1 MNRFSKTFILIV
13 CSTALAAQTP
23 LFRPQAS
30 QSLGSAKMTVV
41 FQDSHGWLW
50 CGAEKGLFRYDG
62 LSFQPIGLAD
72 TFANAQVTAL
82 FESQGQIWAGFSNGA
97 IGHISI
103 SGNFQPA
110 LTGDAEAEKKYAPHL
125 VLWQIEEGLP
135 SEKITAFAEDRSGG
149 FWFGTYGEGL
159 YVWKNDRLYQF
170 NTEDDG
176 LASNDIYSLAS
187 DAQGRIWAATDA
199 GISICSMPETGKK
212 LVQNLGIAEGLP
224 DEIVT
229 TLLADKQGDIWAGT
243 QEKGIL
249 RFDVATLKPSFQTKN
264 WAFEEVTCLAMF
276 GSRELWVG
284 TGRDG
289 LVRIDLA
296 SGNARALPEEHA
308 LRHVKTYSLCKD
320 REGLLWAVLDK
331 GALYSANVRFGFWQ
345 SGFSNVQALLVD
357 RQGRFWAGCQ
367 EGLFL
372 QRNAVPL
379 NKPRNAV
386 PLHNPRNAVPGYS
399 EFKNVLSQNVISL
412 WESPTGEIWAG
423 TFGNGVFVLD
433 RQGRVLRQFS
443 ERHGLANGSVLSIG
457 GDGQKVW
464 LATLGGVSA
473 MGADGNGNLQV
484 QAELG
489 TSYVYKVFTDS
500 RGRVWFGTDGKGL
513 AVMESGALRFFAEAS
528 GTLLKTIYSI
538 TEDKQGRIWFSTDRE
553 GLFCYDGNKFQ
564 RFTKANGLHSQK
576 ITGLAADGNGLIVI
590 GYDDGFDLLNPE
602 RVDHLMFCDASIGA
616 PNVGVNLNAL
626 CRDGLGNV
634 WLGSEDGIVRSAAFD
649 EMFVDDPKPGITAVS
664 VLLKSVDFL
673 NTSTF
678 SHSDNYFIFNFAGLW
693 FTNPESVSY
702 RYKLEGYDPDWKVSK
717 DHLASYPSLPP
728 GRYTFRVQT
737 SEHGNFEKVPEASWS
752 FTIKTPYW
760 QRWWFVLLCLA
771 AATGLL
777 MAFVRSREAS
787 LRREAQ
793 LNRERVESQ
802 FEALKSQI
810 NPHFLFNS
818 FNTLITI
825 IEENPRVA
833 VEYVEH
839 LSDFYRNIIV
849 YRERNFISLQEEM
862 ELVNSFSF
870 LLQKRYEK
878 GFRLVSSLN
887 GKAGQVMPLALQ
899 MLVEN
904 AVKHNVISA
913 SKPLTV
919 EIFSENDGYVTVRN
933 NIQKKIKPEPS
944 THFGL
949 QSLVNR
955 YQLLGERPVI
965 VEDSGE
971 FFTVKVPIKI

>member
-1 MNRFSKTFILIV
+1 
-13 CSTALAAQTP
+13 
-23 LFRPQAS
+23 
-30 QSLGSAKMTVV
+30 MTVV

-379 NKPRNAV
+379 HKPRNAV